1 MQNRPASAEQ
11 RNGSLKI
18 TGVILDYGQ
27 VLAYSA
33 TREDFGRMAKIF
45 NVSFEVFRTLW
56 ETTRDTYD
64 RGDLTP
70 QEYWLKLAAQSNT
83 SLDRGQI
90 ERLRKIEIEIW
101 AHLDPGMLNWVS
113 QLRAAGVKTGLLSNM
128 PTDLVSYLRANCD
141 WMENFDF
148 KTFSSDVKLI
158 KPDPAIYKH
167 TLRGLGISAQEALFV
182 DDREV
187 NIRADRALGI
197 HGIEYRSIAQL
208 KDELEAL
215 GFPVLPVD
223 VETSSPLSEAASLAK
238 RPAQGIKL
246 QL

>member
-1 MQNRPASAEQ
+1 MRNSPVSTEQ
-11 RNGSLKI
+11 RGSLKI

-33 TREDFGRMAKIF
+33 THEDFGRMAKIF

-187 NIRADRALGI
+187 NIRAA
-197 HGIEYRSIAQL
+197 RS
-208 KDELEAL
+208 
-215 GFPVLPVD
+215 
-223 VETSSPLSEAASLAK
+223 
-238 RPAQGIKL
+238 
-246 QL
+246 

>member
-1 MQNRPASAEQ
+1 
-11 RNGSLKI
+11 
-18 TGVILDYGQ
+18 
-27 VLAYSA
+27 
-33 TREDFGRMAKIF
+33 
-45 NVSFEVFRTLW
+45 VSFEVFRTLW

-101 AHLDPGMLNWVS
+101 AHLDQGMLNWVS

-187 NIRADRALGI
+187 NIRAARALGI

-223 VETSSPLSEAASLAK
+223 VETSSPLSEAASLGK